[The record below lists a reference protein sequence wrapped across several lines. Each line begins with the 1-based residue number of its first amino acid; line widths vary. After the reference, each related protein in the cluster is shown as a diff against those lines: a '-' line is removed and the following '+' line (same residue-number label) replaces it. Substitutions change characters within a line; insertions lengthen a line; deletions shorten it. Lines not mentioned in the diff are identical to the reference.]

1 MPYFLPW
8 GVCKAERIRKSECV
22 YILRDNST
30 DIYNAFSIYIRE
42 SYIKQPLQ
50 SNEHRKESCLPRPAG
65 RRAFRRERRRKA
77 EKATVSNAA
86 IAQPRAALVGD
97 LLCIYRVNMVSNSS
111 MAWWRVDMLPFAVS
125 PSRPLSARIRVQRR
139 ICTTVNKCVSSRY
152 GLSMLRGAVGRSGS
166 AISPRKAPH
175 RTTFLLGHC
184 FTMKF

>member
-1 MPYFLPW
+1 MPW

-86 IAQPRAALVGD
+86 IAQPRAALIGD

-125 PSRPLSARIRVQRR
+125 LSRPLSAQFVCSTKSALWQINALAPAMVP
-139 ICTTVNKCVSSRY
+139 V
-152 GLSMLRGAVGRSGS
+152 LRGAVGRSGS

-175 RTTFLLGHC
+175 KTTFYSV
-184 FTMKF
+184 TASP